1 MFMKKYEEMSGD
13 EILRI
18 VNKGGADLVKLNQEV
33 ADYLNK
39 LNLSERAEYVI
50 SDTEISCIA
59 AVFGGLFTAAE
70 VEEYVNQEFPE
81 KEDF

>member
-1 MFMKKYEEMSGD
+1 MKKYEEMSGD

-33 ADYLNK
+33 ADYLDK
-39 LNLSERAEYVI
+39 LDLSERAKYAI

-59 AVFGGLFTAAE
+59 EMFGGLFTAADI
-70 VEEYVNQEFPE
+70 EEYVNQTFTE
-81 KEDF
+81 EDF